1 MNDAAAAGDG
11 VGDLRSGRRA
21 DRRLHRPGLVDP
33 RPRQSVNLA
42 AVKTYTLNGP
52 RGMTATVIE
61 QGGAITSLLA
71 PDREGRLANVVL
83 GFPDPADYETNN
95 VFFGA
100 LIGRFGNRIA
110 RGELPD
116 RRRRPPAG
124 GQQRPP
130 SLHGGVGFHARRWEI
145 GDARPNAL
153 TLRRTSPDGED
164 GFPGTLQFQVT
175 TRSPTR
181 GRCASTMPR
190 PPISPTVCNL
200 TQHSY
205 FNLAGGGDILG
216 HRLRLASSRYLPIDE
231 TVIPTGEL
239 APVKGTPFDFTAPDR
254 DRRAD
259 RRRPRADPTGRRLRP
274 LLRRRRLG
282 RRLCATSRVLEEP
295 RSARR
300 MTMRTTEPGLQFY
313 SGNHINGA
321 GGHGKHTGLCLE
333 AQHFPDAP
341 NRPEFPSTRLA
352 PGETYRQT
360 TEYVFSAG

>member
-1 MNDAAAAGDG
+1 
-11 VGDLRSGRRA
+11 
-21 DRRLHRPGLVDP
+21 
-33 RPRQSVNLA
+33 
-42 AVKTYTLNGP
+42 
-52 RGMTATVIE
+52 MTATVIE
-61 QGGAITSLLA
+61 QGGAITSLLV
-71 PDREGRLANVVL
+71 PDRQGRLANVVL

-110 RGELPD
+110 RGELPID
-116 RRRRPPAG
+116 GVVHRLAANNGPH
-124 GQQRPP
+124 Q
-130 SLHGGVGFHARRWEI
+130 LHGGIGFHARRWEI
-145 GDARPNAL
+145 GDVRPSAL

-164 GFPGTLQFQVT
+164 GFPGTLQVQVSYTLTDEGALRIDYAAT
-175 TRSPTR
+175 TDR
-181 GRCASTMPR
+181 
-190 PPISPTVCNL
+190 PTVCNL

-205 FNLAGGGDILG
+205 FNLAGAGDILG

-239 APVKGTPFDFTAPDR
+239 APVKGTPFDFTAPTAIGAQID
-254 DRRAD
+254 AD
-259 RRRPRADPTGRRLRP
+259 HVQ
-274 LLRRRRLG
+274 LRRGAGYDHCFVVDGWDGALRDV
-282 RRLCATSRVLEEP
+282 AVLEEP
-295 RSARR
+295 GSGRR

-333 AQHFPDAP
+333 AQHFPNAP
-341 NRPEFPSTRLA
+341 NRPDFPSTRLA